1 MVSAIH
7 MPISAGMKA
16 TLLWTNNNPYGSFEK
31 QNIVM
36 DDFSVYDYLV
46 VVTKETTSGYNQY
59 YSFIKI
65 DKTTLI
71 PGTSNYA
78 LQPIVSQYIENYN
91 WTNTGR
97 KVYASSDFTLLTIN
111 ESNTIGM
118 NDVQNWRNIPLRIY
132 GLKGKINGLE

>member
-1 MVSAIH
+1 
-7 MPISAGMKA
+7 
-16 TLLWTNNNPYGSFEK
+16 
-31 QNIVM
+31 M

-46 VVTKETTSGYNQY
+46 VVTKDTTSGYNQY

-65 DKTTLI
+65 DKSTLI

-78 LQPIVSQYIENYN
+78 LQPIISQYIENYN

-118 NDVQNWRNIPLRIY
+118 NDVQN
-132 GLKGKINGLE
+132 